1 MTVRIA
7 LVRGSTP
14 AVSGGNFLVVNGA
27 SLAPPADRPTAL
39 LLTCDHLDAGAL
51 RHTAGGSADVHLMA
65 DERARYADSR

>member
-27 SLAPPADRPTAL
+27 SLAPPCRPPDGPAADL
-39 LLTCDHLDAGAL
+39 
-51 RHTAGGSADVHLMA
+51 
-65 DERARYADSR
+65 